1 MNFLY
6 FLIKVTIRKKGQKDK
21 GGKLMPQ
28 AFRPRSNLIFRSAI
42 FGVFFFLAALA
53 WVLAVLFRSPF
64 ITRVNVPIEQ
74 PTLFSHDLHVKGVGI
89 DCRYCHTS
97 VEDSAFADLPPT
109 ATCMSCHSQLLQ
121 NHPDLVL
128 INNSFRIGA
137 AIDWN
142 RVHNLAD
149 FAYFRH
155 DVHVA
160 KGFGCETCH
169 GRVDLMEDT
178 AKTETLYMEWCLEC
192 HRNPE
197 RYIRPVEY
205 VFVMGWEPQED
216 QEELGR
222 RLVEEYNIAPIRQLT
237 DCSVC
242 HQ

>member
-1 MNFLY
+1 
-6 FLIKVTIRKKGQKDK
+6 
-21 GGKLMPQ
+21 MPQ

-42 FGVFFFLAALA
+42 FGTFFFIAALA

-64 ITRVNVPIEQ
+64 VTNVNVPIEQ
-74 PTLFSHDLHVKGVGI
+74 PLPFPHDIHVKGLGL
-89 DCRYCHTS
+89 DCRYCHAA
-97 VEDSAFADLPPT
+97 ENSAFADFPPT
-109 ATCMSCHSQLLQ
+109 HTCSTCHNQVLQ

-128 INNSFRIGA
+128 VHDSYRTGFP
-137 AIDWN
+137 IDWN
-142 RVHNLAD
+142 RVYNLGD

-169 GRVDLMEDT
+169 GRVDIMEVT
-178 AKTETLYMEWCLEC
+178 FKTETLYMEWCLEC

-205 VFVMGWEPQED
+205 VFEFGWEPDED
-216 QEELGR
+216 QETLGA
-222 RLVEEYNIAPIRQLT
+222 RLVQEYNIAPIRQLT
-237 DCSVC
+237 DCSLC